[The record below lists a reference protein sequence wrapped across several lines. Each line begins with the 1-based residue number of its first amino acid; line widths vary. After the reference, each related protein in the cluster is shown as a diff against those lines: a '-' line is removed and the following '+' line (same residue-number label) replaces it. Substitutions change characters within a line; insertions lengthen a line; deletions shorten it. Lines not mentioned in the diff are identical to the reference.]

1 MIGDSVAGLP
11 PLTRGTLLRVNIPAY
26 PSRFIPAR
34 AGNTGRLVIGI
45 VFIPVYP
52 RSRGEHSKDIQ
63 LNYIDF
69 LALKKATN
77 FLPLLGKH
85 NQLKNNQFIF
95 TSLSK

>member
-1 MIGDSVAGLP
+1 MIGDSLAGLP

-34 AGNTGRLVIGI
+34 AGNTAGLEILAGL
-45 VFIPVYP
+45 FAVYP

-69 LALKKATN
+69 LVLKKATN
-77 FLPLLGKH
+77 FLPLLGKY